1 MNESFTGIES
11 PKYFKQTHTYFN
23 PRNDEDEDL
32 SISKKW
38 LKFICSHWRKM
49 KKLEKYDKENGMK
62 GRKREVEGLKE
73 KMKKRRENSIL
84 RKMKQELIGKW

>member
-32 SISKKW
+32 SI
-38 LKFICSHWRKM
+38 LKRIIEVHMFT
-49 KKLEKYDKENGMK
+49 LKEDEEI
-62 GRKREVEGLKE
+62 RKR
-73 KMKKRRENSIL
+73 
-84 RKMKQELIGKW
+84 

>member
-1 MNESFTGIES
+1 
-11 PKYFKQTHTYFN
+11 
-23 PRNDEDEDL
+23 
-32 SISKKW
+32 
-38 LKFICSHWRKM
+38 M
-49 KKLEKYDKENGMK
+49 KKLEKDDKENGMK